1 MYDIVA
7 IIQSLINQNQ
17 RIFEIKFNCDTTP
30 VSSPIKTK
38 PSSFYY
44 FGDLCYIFD
53 SENWNRI
60 CDIIGSEQNA
70 CITDNTEIKLKNGFI
85 PNIIALASTD
95 CGDGCYPVQKNLSKS
110 LNAIQFVCNT
120 PVDSGTIGMVEIGSE
135 EEWELLK
142 QELNSYRR
150 PVGTVF
156 KTNEDSI
163 VLSVI
168 EGGIDVGGDEEVTIA
183 SIYNIA
189 VLDGQNNILLEAAT
203 DDSYCVLDWE

>member
-1 MYDIVA
+1 M
-7 IIQSLINQNQ
+7 
-17 RIFEIKFNCDTTP
+17 KFNCDINP
-30 VSSPIKTK
+30 VSSSIKTK

-53 SENWNRI
+53 SENWNKV
-60 CDIIGSEQNA
+60 CDIIGSEQNF
-70 CITDNTEIKLKNGFI
+70 CIDGNTEIKLKNGFI
-85 PNIIALASTD
+85 PSVIAFASTD
-95 CGDGCYPVQKNLSKS
+95 CGDGTYQTQKNISSNS
-110 LNAIQFVCNT
+110 LNVIQTVDYT
-120 PVDSGTIGMVEIGSE
+120 PVDSGTIGLVEIGSE
-135 EEWELLK
+135 EEFELFK

-168 EGGIDVGGDEEVTIA
+168 DGIIDVGDDEEVEMA

-189 VLDGQNNILLEAAT
+189 VLDEQNNILLEVAT
-203 DDSYCVLDWE
+203 NDSYCLIDWE